1 MGWFSGD
8 DDYDKDGNPQRTRK
22 CSGSLLESLGT
33 ADLDYL
39 FKAYAPELVEVH
51 VETIKGLNAI
61 YTLIE
66 NLQKTVELQNRQLS
80 YLRKTLEDNN
90 ILPKQ

>member
-1 MGWFSGD
+1 MNRSMII
-8 DDYDKDGNPQRTRK
+8 
-22 CSGSLLESLGT
+22 
-33 ADLDYL
+33 YL
-39 FKAYAPELVEVH
+39 YKAYAPESVEVH
-51 VETIKGLNAI
+51 DRTLKGLNAI

-90 ILPKQ
+90 ILPKP